1 MKKILAIIILF
12 PAVLLY
18 GSSFTGKEKGPVYNS
33 PNSIEK
39 VKTPNTSADRFAY
52 AELMYQKNYG
62 KENIWV
68 SGINV
73 SLEIQKEV
81 STSKYRDEALDI
93 MGKDG
98 WELVSVFTRNFESG
112 FEIFYYFKKRIN

>member
-1 MKKILAIIILF
+1 
-12 PAVLLY
+12 
-18 GSSFTGKEKGPVYNS
+18 
-33 PNSIEK
+33 
-39 VKTPNTSADRFAY
+39 
-52 AELMYQKNYG
+52 MYQKNYG

>member
-1 MKKILAIIILF
+1 MKKILAIIMLF

-18 GSSFTGKEKGPVYNS
+18 GSSFTGKEKGTVYNS
-33 PNSIEK
+33 PNSIEN
-39 VKTPNTSADRFAY
+39 VKTPNTSTDRFAY